1 MIDSREISELN
12 DILLGQ
18 RNSEEGHYNTIEPN
32 VNPLE
37 CDTSDVNQLKQELLE
52 TKNRLREVEGKFNKI
67 KVLFYTQHYICSLL
81 LLEHQ

>member
-1 MIDSREISELN
+1 MIDSREITELN

-32 VNPLE
+32 VNLLE

-67 KVLFYTQHYICSLL
+67 KVLFYIHNTIYAHCYY
-81 LLEHQ
+81 